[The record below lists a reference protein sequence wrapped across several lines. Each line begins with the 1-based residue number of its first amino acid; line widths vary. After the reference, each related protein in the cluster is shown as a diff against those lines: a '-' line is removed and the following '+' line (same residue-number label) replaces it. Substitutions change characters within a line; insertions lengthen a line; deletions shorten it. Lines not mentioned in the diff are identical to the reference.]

1 METEATLI
9 LNHLSAALAGFS
21 VVSALILLAAY
32 LLFLPDMRKSFAG
45 KVACCFIL
53 LSLALLQ
60 VCHYGYFAFG
70 TDLLNSRLYGTVLV
84 FIPPG
89 FFFFSR
95 EILFPVVRYH
105 WYHLLH
111 WLPVIVSF
119 FLPTEFLPSLG
130 FTFGT
135 AYTFWI
141 AITLLKLRGS
151 HDRFKFEIFF
161 FVLFALMAL
170 IALVLGLALPYLDPK
185 VFFITYSNAIS
196 IAMVLI
202 VAALLFFPAL
212 LSDIMVITELAY
224 AKSKLSG
231 VDVERKLAK
240 LERLMVIEKHYEN
253 EGLNLSATAEL
264 LDLSSHQL
272 SELINTKFGYGFPR
286 FVRVHR
292 IQAAKALLI
301 SEPNA
306 SVLSISMMTGFK
318 SQSNFYTAFKQETG
332 EKPASYRARKLR

>member
-1 METEATLI
+1 METEANLL

-32 LLFLPDMRKSFAG
+32 LLFLPDMRKSVAG
-45 KVACCFIL
+45 KLACSCIL

-60 VCHYGYFAFG
+60 ICHYDYFTFG
-70 TDLLNSRLYGTVLV
+70 SNLLESRLYGSVLV
-84 FIPPG
+84 LIPPA

-111 WLPVIVSF
+111 GLPVIISF
-119 FLPTEFLPSLG
+119 FLATSALPSLA

-170 IALVLGLALPYLDPK
+170 VALVLGLALPYMDPK

-196 IAMVLI
+196 VAMILI

-212 LSDIMVITELAY
+212 LSDIMLITEMAY

-231 VDVERKLAK
+231 VDVEAKLAA
-240 LERLMVIEKHYEN
+240 LERLMLIDKHYEN
-253 EGLNLSATAEL
+253 EDLNLSASAEL

-286 FVRVHR
+286 YVRMHR
-292 IQAAKALLI
+292 VQAAKALLL

-332 EKPASYRARKLR
+332 EKPASYRARKFS